1 MNLGNLLIVIF
12 ILLLFICFSIK
23 NTMVRPLT
31 LITTVILLVLFLV
44 YLEKESFSVIMIS
57 ESKLDDINL
66 ENQQYLIQRNLLKNL
81 NKSINDLYTVI
92 QRIS

>member
-12 ILLLFICFSIK
+12 ILLLFICFSIRAPI
-23 NTMVRPLT
+23 VRPLT
-31 LITTVILLVLFLV
+31 LITTVILLVLFLL
-44 YLEKESFSVIMIS
+44 YLEKESFSVIIS
-57 ESKLDDINL
+57 KSKLDDINL

-81 NKSINDLYTVI
+81 NKSLNDLYTVI